1 MSSFSDHALEEK
13 LNGISNSQQS
23 IQTMSL
29 WLIHHRKHAGTIVKV
44 WYRELQKVKPSK
56 KLTCMYLAND
66 VIQNSRRKGTEFTT
80 AFSSVLDLA
89 FKHVA
94 SHSEDAVIKS
104 LDRILNIWRE
114 RGVYEADYVEI
125 LKRALG
131 TSSSNH
137 HPHTPKK
144 KRKIE
149 LPVEEELE
157 DELSQSPREPP
168 DPEELVKALKEL
180 EQSASSDAGVREK
193 IASLPQEVQD
203 ATLLD
208 KITNKESAERLSKMV
223 DDACLLLA
231 EYNGRLAAELEDR
244 KQVSRM
250 LADFIAGQKE
260 KLAASELK
268 LETYKEKLAK
278 VTRVR
283 KELKSHLQNLPD
295 LTLLPDVTGGLA
307 PLPSAGDLFQ

>member
-1 MSSFSDHALEEK
+1 MSSFSESALEEK

-29 WLIHHRKHAGTIVKV
+29 WLIHHRKRAGAIVKV

-56 KLTCMYLAND
+56 KLTFMYLCND
-66 VIQNSRRKGTEFTT
+66 VIQNSKRKGPEFSTEF
-80 AFSSVLDLA
+80 ASVLENA

-94 SHSEDAVIKS
+94 RGADEATKRS
-104 LDRILNIWRE
+104 LDRILNIWQE
-114 RGVYEADYVEI
+114 RMVYDADFVDRMKE
-125 LKRALG
+125 ALG
-131 TSSSNH
+131 HS
-137 HPHTPKK
+137 HTPK

-149 LPVEEELE
+149 IPVVEYVEEEE
-157 DELSQSPREPP
+157 EGSESPREPP
-168 DPEELVKALKEL
+168 DPEELVKALQEL
-180 EQSASSDAGVREK
+180 EQSASSDAAVREK

-203 ATLLD
+203 VTLLD
-208 KITNKESAERLSKMV
+208 KITNKESAERLSRMV
-223 DDACLLLA
+223 DDACVLLA

-244 KQVSRM
+244 KHVSRM

-260 KLAASELK
+260 KLAASEAK
-268 LETYKEKLAK
+268 LEEYKQKLAK
-278 VTRVR
+278 VTQVR
-283 KELKSHLQNLPD
+283 RELKSHLQNLPD